1 MFPKCLRNVSFK
13 NVSYKTIA
21 IMYFTKMYP
30 KCILHKCIQNV
41 SFKNAPNVSFKNVS
55 KKYLTKMHKKVSY
68 SSKDFHLYKV
78 EWFFNHMWWYLRK
91 RKVEWKFSVSQLQVA
106 DKSFSWS
113 RSYLGQ
119 FQSGNDRWLSVAL
132 SSASPLALSV
142 VPAELSSEKREKTE
156 SKSWAS
162 HILSWEE
169 KIFPSFGNAKV

>member
-1 MFPKCLRNVSFK
+1 
-13 NVSYKTIA
+13 
-21 IMYFTKMYP
+21 MYP
-30 KCILHKCIQNV
+30 KYTLQKCSKCIFQKCIPYV
-41 SFKNAPNVSFKNVS
+41 SYKNVS

-142 VPAELSSEKREKTE
+142 HCASWALLREKRKNWEQKLGV
-156 SKSWAS
+156 S
-162 HILSWEE
+162 HSELRK